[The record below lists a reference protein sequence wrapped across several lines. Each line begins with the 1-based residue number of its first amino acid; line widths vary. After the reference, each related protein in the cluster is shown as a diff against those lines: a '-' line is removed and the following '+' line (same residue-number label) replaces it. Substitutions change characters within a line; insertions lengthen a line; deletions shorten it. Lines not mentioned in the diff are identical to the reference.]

1 MRRLAISIALS
12 GLVISACGYSSGGTP
27 EGFCNRWDTFLK
39 KARDGGYNSQ
49 SAYVEAVSA
58 ENLGDPGGDLSV
70 LRSRIERAFRTES
83 SDLGQITMQI
93 SDRCIDVLSR

>member
-70 LRSRIERAFRTES
+70 LRSRIERAFRKES
-83 SDLGQITMQI
+83 SDLGQITTQI